1 MSRKSTSKIK
11 GKETEIVE
19 AQNGMRGCTAVL
31 AIFQRELT
39 PS

>member
-19 AQNGMRGCTAVL
+19 AQNGMRGCPAVL